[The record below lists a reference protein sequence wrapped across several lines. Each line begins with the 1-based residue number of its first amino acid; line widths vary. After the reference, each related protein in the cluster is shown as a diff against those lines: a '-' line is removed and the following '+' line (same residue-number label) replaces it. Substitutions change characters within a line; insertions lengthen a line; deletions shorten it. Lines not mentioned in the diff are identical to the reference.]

1 MWKRKDFSLER
12 KEPVERAREGA
23 EKLSDEVTGDK
34 VRNSAGREFQIR
46 GAACL
51 KDLLVILSLES
62 HEGS

>member
-1 MWKRKDFSLER
+1 MEKKRLQFR
-12 KEPVERAREGA
+12 KEGTGGESQGGA
-23 EKLSDEVTGDK
+23 KKLSDEVTGDK